1 VAQTASAHRRF
12 SDGALALAVVAL
24 VVFLLAQ
31 VRGAHPMVPL
41 DLFRSRPVA
50 VSLSVG
56 FTFTIGFY
64 GLVFLLSLYLQ
75 ELRGLSPLATGLTF
89 LPMTGLTIFVT
100 PLAPRAA
107 ARWGPRVP
115 IAAGQ
120 FLMAVGLL
128 SVCIA
133 AADAPAAVLAVLM
146 ILVGLGASLTIAPM
160 TALLVGSVPAERAGI
175 ASGVLN
181 TCRQVGGAL
190 AVAVFGALVAPRDLP
205 SGPSD
210 QPGCCRG
217 AAAGECGG
225 QPDATDRHASKDDGP
240 MTASRLPLR
249 TRSHETFERRDL
261 VHDGAT
267 MGHQ

>member
-1 VAQTASAHRRF
+1 
-12 SDGALALAVVAL
+12 
-24 VVFLLAQ
+24 
-31 VRGAHPMVPL
+31 
-41 DLFRSRPVA
+41 
-50 VSLSVG
+50 
-56 FTFTIGFY
+56 
-64 GLVFLLSLYLQ
+64 LSLYLQ

-190 AVAVFGALVAPRDLP
+190 AVAVFGALVAHRETFLQGLQV
-205 SGPSD
+205 SLVVATVLLLAS
-210 QPGCCRG
+210 
-217 AAAGECGG
+217 AAASLTLRTGT
-225 QPDATDRHASKDDGP
+225 PAKTTDR
-240 MTASRLPLR
+240 
-249 TRSHETFERRDL
+249 
-261 VHDGAT
+261 
-267 MGHQ
+267 